1 MVSTKLGALAALTI
15 VLAAEPGLA
24 EPGRR
29 AVYEG
34 SVTERAARA
43 KGHQVL
49 RELAIDLDGDGTVEA
64 AIAEKLPDG
73 KLRATVL
80 RRDAE
85 YDDDE
90 VEAWQIVATSSSKSA
105 RRVARLEAKPV
116 AGRAA
121 PELVAVF
128 EDPSP
133 DESVLHVRILS
144 ATSKGVREIFAQ
156 TFFAPREAA
165 RDPSV
170 VPFGDATPGLSIV
183 ELDDASG
190 DGTDLEIVWMREAQ
204 KLTLE
209 GATGPVTF
217 IIGAYRT
224 VYRYDRAAESFAVAE
239 EKQRLDFL
247 PPKLPAEVV
256 ASSQLAKVWGT
267 AQAFWATD
275 EDLDTS
281 WSVAAP
287 KGAKGQSLTAKFA
300 QATDVS
306 MIRIVP
312 GCGDDADAWNARY
325 ALRAV
330 KVSLSSGKRID
341 LDRSKLKGAAPP
353 SGVRAVAEFP
363 LDGGYG
369 AQLLVFLTER
379 ESVKWVKLEIAE
391 LDAPTVPKK
400 QRIDEACVSEIS
412 FH

>member
-1 MVSTKLGALAALTI
+1 MHPRSLGALAALTS
-15 VLAAEPGLA
+15 VLAAGPGLTQ
-24 EPGRR
+24 PKRR

-34 SVTERAARA
+34 SVTEAAARA

-49 RELAIDLDGDGTVEA
+49 RELAVDLDGDGTAEA

-80 RRDAE
+80 ARDAD

-90 VEAWQIVATSSSKSA
+90 VEAWKVLATTSARSA
-105 RRVARLEAKPV
+105 RRVARLEAKQV
-116 AGRAA
+116 AGRVA
-121 PELVAVF
+121 PELVAIF

-144 ATSKGVREIFAQ
+144 ATSKGLREIFAQ
-156 TFFAPREAA
+156 TFFAPREEA

-170 VPFGDATPGLSIV
+170 VAFGDAAPGLSIV
-183 ELDDASG
+183 DLDDDEG
-190 DGTDLEIVWMREAQ
+190 GDLEIVWMREAQ
-204 KLTLE
+204 RLTLP
-209 GATGPVTF
+209 GASGPVTF
-217 IIGAYRT
+217 VIGAYRT
-224 VYRYDRAAESFAVAE
+224 VYRFDRASESYAVAA
-239 EKQRLDFL
+239 EKERLDFL
-247 PPKLPAEVV
+247 PSKPPSEVV

-275 EDLDTS
+275 DDLDTS

-300 QATDVS
+300 NSTDVS

-325 ALRAV
+325 GVRAL
-330 KVSLSSGKRID
+330 KISLSSGKRIE
-341 LDRSKLKGAAPP
+341 LDRAKLKDAAPP
-353 SGVRAVAEFP
+353 AGVRALGEFP

-369 AQLLVFLTER
+369 AQLLVFLAER
-379 ESVKWVKLEIAE
+379 ESVKWIKVELAE

-400 QRIDEACVSEIS
+400 QRVDEACISEIS